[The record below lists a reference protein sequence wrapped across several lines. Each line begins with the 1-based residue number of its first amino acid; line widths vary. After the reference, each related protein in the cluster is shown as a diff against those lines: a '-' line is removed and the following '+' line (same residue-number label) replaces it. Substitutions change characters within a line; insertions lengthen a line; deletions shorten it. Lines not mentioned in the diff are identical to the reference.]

1 MMRSLV
7 LLFVVALTSIQS
19 WAASIQGVSGS
30 LVYSGGTDGNFNSLV
45 YKDKSGN
52 ILRVFDEGLNFNY
65 DSRYDASNLSP
76 DKTYSVVHFSE
87 SGVLSGDAGTQQD
100 VHTMYLCAFVRMSD
114 GCVVSVEAGEQCD
127 GEWSGARQWHSSISN
142 TSDYLLKNAPT
153 VDKIYKDYASGRKD
167 LTQVSSPRI
176 LAYFSEGTT
185 FDNLLACDPP
195 REANKKTYA
204 DLLTLLQRDDDANNF
219 AKLRTIISAP
229 DQLSENEVFSSSRNW
244 SGWVVKSVL
253 SEKAYL
259 YRSPSSSGI
268 TTAYLIRG
276 DVVSVAPGPVHPY
289 VKFRYQK
296 KTGKVIEKW
305 MRCEDVDFC
314 ASVN

>member
-87 SGVLSGDAGTQQD
+87 SGVLSGDAGT
-100 VHTMYLCAFVRMSD
+100 HTMYLCAFVRMSD
-114 GCVVSVEAGEQCD
+114 GCVVSVETGEQCD

>member
-1 MMRSLV
+1 MMRGLV

-19 WAASIQGVSGS
+19 WAASIQGISGS
-30 LVYSGGTDGNFNSLV
+30 LVYSDGTDGNFNSLV

-114 GCVVSVEAGEQCD
+114 GCVVRVETGEQCD
-127 GEWSGARQWHSSISN
+127 GEWNGARQWHSSISN
-142 TSDYLLKNAPT
+142 TNDYLLKNAPS

-167 LTQVSSPRI
+167 LIQVSSPRI
-176 LAYFSEGTT
+176 LAYFLEGTT

-195 REANKKTYA
+195 REANKKAYA

-219 AKLRTIISAP
+219 AKLRAIISASDP
-229 DQLSENEVFSSSRNW
+229 LSEDEIFSSSRNG

-276 DVVSVAPGPVHPY
+276 DVVSVSPGPVHPY
-289 VKFRYQK
+289 VKFRYQQK
-296 KTGKVIEKW
+296 AGKVIEKW